1 MGDVVT
7 NPESVVVGPALTV
20 AFIVTGKPV
29 AGSMIS
35 SMVVEAEIGWW
46 LLTAGAASVAS
57 HESRL
62 HV

>member
-1 MGDVVT
+1 
-7 NPESVVVGPALTV
+7 LTV

-57 HESRL
+57 QESR
-62 HV
+62 VRV